1 MSVVLQKKRRF
12 RIDPSNPYRTRYM
25 VYQLL
30 ETEKGKYCIGVEQY
44 DFVLRSQVAEKK
56 DVTPAIENERSA
68 RQLIEYMLE
77 RARNLADAMEIFAQW
92 RKGNIVLISENK
104 NILVKEA
111 IRKRFVRNLR
121 KL

>member
-1 MSVVLQKKRRF
+1 M
-12 RIDPSNPYRTRYM
+12 
-25 VYQLL
+25 
-30 ETEKGKYCIGVEQY
+30 EQY
-44 DFVLRSQVAEKK
+44 DFVLRSQVAEK

-111 IRKRFVRNLR
+111 IRKRCPQSEKIVVTITGTLPQPCP
-121 KL
+121 K